1 MIDYKKHD
9 TLNLV
14 ELTIFG
20 SITEDDFDRVTA
32 LLASDI
38 QKHGKLRLLEE
49 VRSFEG
55 MDPITLWKDV
65 QFSLQHIN
73 DFSHVAVVADA
84 AWVRTFSSAMDNILA
99 AQVQAFE
106 SSQIEMARTWLET
119 ATVPEKHPGMT
130 YHSNDDNNIVE
141 IVVEGKITADDFERV
156 LPQMK
161 SDLQRHGKVKV
172 LEEIRSFEGMDPMA
186 LWMDL
191 QNAYLAKDVTHGA
204 IVADAQWIRTVTD
217 AVGVILPMEVRS
229 FEQSQIGEARAWLAS
244 L

>member
-99 AQVQAFE
+99 AQVQAFLGHFE
-106 SSQIEMARTWLET
+106 L
-119 ATVPEKHPGMT
+119 
-130 YHSNDDNNIVE
+130 
-141 IVVEGKITADDFERV
+141 VVFA
-156 LPQMK
+156 
-161 SDLQRHGKVKV
+161 
-172 LEEIRSFEGMDPMA
+172 
-186 LWMDL
+186 
-191 QNAYLAKDVTHGA
+191 
-204 IVADAQWIRTVTD
+204 VTD
-217 AVGVILPMEVRS
+217 WSPERKFLGPFRDVFGPANRQVSGGVIK
-229 FEQSQIGEARAWLAS
+229 
-244 L
+244 